1 MKKRNRII
9 SLILSLILAF
19 SAFTVIP
26 FTASAEESDA
36 DMVLSVQNV
45 EADLIPGT
53 IVRVPIE
60 LVKNNGY
67 GSGVFSVSWDADGLV
82 LKGVEYTTLA
92 PNGGSGKIT
101 NSGTYIMRVGNS
113 LSTVNFEGTGTF
125 VTLKFEIAETAE
137 IKDYDISITYNLF
150 LDADIEVDDLSVYT
164 VDGSVSMNE
173 VHVKVE
179 DSRVEASCT
188 ADGVSYWHC
197 SRCGEH
203 GEDVIP
209 ALGHDYKAVVTPA
222 TCTEGGYTTY
232 TCSRC
237 KDTYVSDE
245 TSASGHDYKA
255 VVTSPTCTEGGY
267 TTYTCS
273 ECKDS
278 YIADETPALGHDY
291 NAVVTPPTCTEGGYT
306 THTCSRCK
314 DSYIT
319 DETSALGHDYKAV
332 VTPPTCTEDGCTTH
346 TCTRCG
352 DSYKDSWVDAVEHE
366 FTAHVESDATV
377 EQPGVLVLSCVK
389 CSEQENVTLPVL
401 GEENYTAVYDVTTG
415 TAAFTWKNETYGV
428 YSVVT
433 AIPASY
439 LIYGDVNGDRK
450 VTNRDAMILERYV
463 SNWDGYEERITD
475 MEAAD
480 LNGDGKVNNRDALIL
495 DRYLA
500 SWEGYDKYIKV
511 VCR

>member
-164 VDGSVSMNE
+164 VDGSVTMNE

-255 VVTSPTCTEGGY
+255 VVTPPTCTEGGY
-267 TTYTCS
+267 TTHTCS
-273 ECKDS
+273 RCKDS
-278 YIADETPALGHDY
+278 YITDETSALGHDY
-291 NAVVTPPTCTEGGYT
+291 KAVVTPPTCTEGGYT

-332 VTPPTCTEDGCTTH
+332 VTPPTCTEGGYTTH
-346 TCTRCG
+346 TCSRCK